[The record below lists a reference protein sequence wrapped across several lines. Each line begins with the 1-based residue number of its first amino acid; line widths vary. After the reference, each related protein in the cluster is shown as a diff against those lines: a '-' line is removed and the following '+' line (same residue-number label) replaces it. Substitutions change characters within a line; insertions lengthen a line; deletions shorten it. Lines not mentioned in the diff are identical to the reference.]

1 MIMTMKLLFRPCLR
15 DCQLQRWICLQCWK
29 LPLHR
34 VHVQVKKKI
43 QNTKYL
49 SIECMHR
56 SRKCNKFKI
65 TNERAMEMIY
75 LVRKN

>member
-34 VHVQVKKKI
+34 VHVQVKNKNKI
-43 QNTKYL
+43 QNEITKYKIPL
-49 SIECMHR
+49 HR
-56 SRKCNKFKI
+56 VY
-65 TNERAMEMIY
+65 AQ
-75 LVRKN
+75 V